1 LFQQAPPAIF
11 ALAAIYLVSYIIEF
25 VNTSPYNIVED
36 EIVIVDRFLPPR
48 EAAALGVPSGTE
60 EIDIVETVIA
70 EEKPPHV
77 FSTLLTG
84 LPSATSLLA
93 SLATLLV
100 NLALVGMVI
109 DLTYRS
115 HVFWPEHDLKFARLG
130 YVAEDSARILVRE
143 PDVKQLPI
151 FLSVRYADAP
161 LSTGVGNRALD
172 SAWRA
177 AGSTHWLNEDTDFT
191 TTFTI
196 KHLLPDTRYQYALSN
211 NVSGYFITA
220 PPVGQVSQ
228 RRDAHKTFSFMHTS
242 CIKPRFPYDPR
253 EHPLAITGFKHLS
266 KWIGALRP
274 SFMMFL
280 GDFIYVDVPQRHGK
294 DIETYRRGYRQVY
307 GSPDWPAVS
316 STRWTS
322 TNGPDYDIPWLHVY
336 DDHEIAN
343 DWDANV
349 TGYYASAFDPY
360 QHYHLSVNP
369 PLFLE
374 TSVTPKDL
382 ALDKSLPTWMVF
394 NQGPASFFVLDTRRY
409 RDSNNH
415 AATDPDASMLG
426 KAQLISLLTWLSAPV
441 PAGVHWKI
449 VISSVPFTKNWRV
462 NAADTWGNYLVERQ
476 SILEAMWTTTT
487 VSGIGIVILSGD
499 RHEFAATAFPPPVD
513 DERWLPQAS
522 VHEFSASPLN
532 MFYIPYSSYQQTDLE
547 DVCIKYIRDGNSKF
561 GYVEI
566 GQPTLSGQSILTYR
580 LFVDGEEAWSHV
592 LVSAGGIDGAMQR
605 RKGSSGHR
613 QGAIQWVKEEGKWM
627 QHEIEEAEH
636 WVTDKAHAAGDR
648 VKSGLQTGEHWV
660 NDEAHATEDN
670 IKSSVRAGEHYVD
683 DTIHTAANKAH
694 YAEKAALGGLFAGW
708 SWFGNKARAAEHI
721 ITSDAAKASDYAKYQ
736 AHKNADRASNAAG
749 HAKDEI
755 VDEARHASQYAAHG
769 ARAATSN
776 VKEGIHKAEDF
787 ASRQTDN
794 VKHQVHDNAQRA
806 RDVAARVEH
815 EVIDEARHVV
825 HGAQSVTSNVKEGV
839 HRAETFASRQT
850 DNVKNQVHKG
860 ADLVKDAEDRIKS
873 DIVDDALH
881 ASYRVVHGAQAI
893 TSSVKEGVRKAEDFA
908 ARQTDNA
915 KLQVHKGADY
925 VHEGAREIK
934 DGIVDEAHHASYR
947 VAYGASAAAE
957 DVKAGASK
965 VSGFASRQAHAGSYT
980 ISSLSSKVA
989 SGVKAGEQY
998 GAEKARY
1005 ATDAAK
1011 RGEQKVEEVVKGA
1024 GHAAVSSA
1032 RAATDAVKRGEQK
1045 IAREAKD
1052 AGKAAAEAARK
1063 AEQKVEQKAKE
1074 AAHQAASAIR
1084 KGEQKV
1090 GQAANEAASS
1100 ARLAEQ
1106 KVEQA
1111 AKHAASSARLAEQ
1124 KVEQAAKHAAKAAV
1138 SPIYAAGSAISRGEE
1153 YLVDEITS
1161 AGAAAT
1167 QAGKHIAHDAAHA
1180 GHHIAEDLK
1189 VAGQHVREDAKEFG
1203 GHVREDLKE
1212 AVPLHHRTR
1221 QVVHTEEVVEG
1232 IRRKAIGTED
1242 FLHNAGQTVVSV
1254 GSSVTLEG
1262 RSTVKSGMESVVT
1275 SMSQGLSGDDGW
1287 HQRDVEEA
1295 VAAGVAGVAAMGG
1308 VGP

>member
-1 LFQQAPPAIF
+1 
-11 ALAAIYLVSYIIEF
+11 
-25 VNTSPYNIVED
+25 
-36 EIVIVDRFLPPR
+36 
-48 EAAALGVPSGTE
+48 
-60 EIDIVETVIA
+60 
-70 EEKPPHV
+70 
-77 FSTLLTG
+77 
-84 LPSATSLLA
+84 
-93 SLATLLV
+93 V
-100 NLALVGMVI
+100 NLALVGMVL

-115 HVFWPEHDLKFARLG
+115 HIFWPEHDLKFARLG
-130 YVAEDSARILVRE
+130 YVAEGSARILVRE

-161 LSTGVGNRALD
+161 LSTGIGNRALD

-177 AGSTHWLNEDTDFT
+177 AGSADSLSEDTDFT

-211 NVSGYFITA
+211 NISGYFITA

-382 ALDKSLPTWMVF
+382 ALDKSLPTWMIF

-415 AATDPDASMLG
+415 AATDPEASMLG

-441 PAGVHWKI
+441 PEGVHWKI

-476 SILEAMWTTTT
+476 RILEAMWTTTT
-487 VSGIGIVILSGD
+487 ISGIGMVILSGD

-566 GQPTLSGQSILTYR
+566 GQPTLSGQSLLTYR

-605 RKGSSGHR
+605 RKGYSGHR
-613 QGAIQWVKEEGKWM
+613 PGAIQWVKEEGKWM
-627 QHEIEEAEH
+627 QHELEEAEH
-636 WVTDKAHAAGDR
+636 WVADKAHAAGDR
-648 VKSGLQTGEHWV
+648 VKSGVQTGEHWV
-660 NDEAHATEDN
+660 SHESHAAKDN
-670 IKSSVRAGEHYVD
+670 IKSSVRAGESYVD
-683 DTIHTAANKAH
+683 NTVHTIASKAH

-708 SWFGNKARAAEHI
+708 NWFGNKARAAEH
-721 ITSDAAKASDYAKYQ
+721 TVVSDAAAATDYAKYQ
-736 AHKNADRASNAAG
+736 AHKNADRARNAAEY
-749 HAKDEI
+749 AQDEI
-755 VDEARHASQYAAHG
+755 VDEARHASQNAAHR
-769 ARAATSN
+769 AKAATSN
-776 VKEGIHKAEDF
+776 VKEGVHKVEDF

-794 VKHQVHDNAQRA
+794 VRHQIHDNADRA
-806 RDVAARVEH
+806 RNAAARIEH
-815 EVIDEARHVV
+815 EVVDEARHAV
-825 HGAQSVTSNVKEGV
+825 HGAQSVTSNVKERV
-839 HRAETFASRQT
+839 HQAENFATRQT
-850 DNVKNQVHKG
+850 DNVKHQVHKG
-860 ADLVKDAEDRIKS
+860 ADRVKDAEDRMKS
-873 DIVDDALH
+873 EIVDEALH
-881 ASYRVVHGAQAI
+881 ASYRVAHGAQAV
-893 TSSVKEGVRKAEDFA
+893 TSSIKEGVRKAEDFA
-908 ARQTDNA
+908 TRQTDHA
-915 KLQVHKGADY
+915 KLQAHKGADY
-925 VHEGAREIK
+925 VREGAHEAK
-934 DGIVDEAHHASYR
+934 DAVVDEAHHASYR
-947 VAYGASAAAE
+947 VAHGASAAA
-957 DVKAGASK
+957 DNVKAGASQ

-980 ISSLSSKVA
+980 VSSISSRAAA
-989 SGVKAGEQY
+989 SVKAGGQY
-998 GAEKARY
+998 GVDKARS

-1011 RGEQKVEEVVKGA
+1011 RGEQKVEEAVKGA

-1032 RAATDAVKRGEQK
+1032 RAATGAAKRGERK
-1045 IAREAKD
+1045 IVSGAKD
-1052 AGKAAAEAARK
+1052 AGIAAAEAARNQ
-1063 AEQKVEQKAKE
+1063 EQKIEQKAKV
-1074 AAHQAASAIR
+1074 AAQQAASAVR
-1084 KGEQKV
+1084 KGEEKI
-1090 GQAANEAASS
+1090 GQAVNSAASS

-1106 KVEQA
+1106 KVEQKAREA
-1111 AKHAASSARLAEQ
+1111 AQQAASAVRKGEEKIGQAANSAASSARLAEQ

-1138 SPIYAAGSAISRGEE
+1138 SPIYAAGTAISKGEE
-1153 YLVDEITS
+1153 YIVDEITS

-1167 QAGKHIAHDAAHA
+1167 QAGKHIVHDAAHA
-1180 GHHIAEDLK
+1180 GHHIAKDLK
-1189 VAGQHVREDAKEFG
+1189 VAGQHVREDAKDFG

-1212 AVPLHHRTR
+1212 AVPTHHRSR

-1242 FLHNAGQTVVSV
+1242 FLHNTGQTVVSV
-1254 GSSVTLEG
+1254 GSSVVLEG

-1287 HQRDVEEA
+1287 HQQDVEEA
-1295 VAAGVAGVAAMGG
+1295 VAAGVAGAAAMGG